1 MARKDRL
8 KEVYEH
14 VRRNFPIHTQA
25 DFADSLKYNRAYI
38 SSAMNGNEKYLT
50 DKLFTNICEA
60 YPDVFNLDYLL
71 NGNGTLLTIRE
82 EVTNEEMKKQVNPQP
97 IDQSSLVNAMLA
109 AKDQTIAQM
118 EFRISEKDETIR
130 TQKQLIQSLQ
140 QQIADLRSRYDIQ
153 DLEKY
158 PFPVGVADKRDDQP
172 STHV

>member
-1 MARKDRL
+1 M
-8 KEVYEH
+8 H
-14 VRRNFPIHTQA
+14 
-25 DFADSLKYNRAYI
+25 
-38 SSAMNGNEKYLT
+38 GNERYLT

-118 EFRISEKDETIR
+118 ELRISEKVFIN
-130 TQKQLIQSLQ
+130 QSL
-140 QQIADLRSRYDIQ
+140 ILDMNY
-153 DLEKY
+153 
-158 PFPVGVADKRDDQP
+158 
-172 STHV
+172 